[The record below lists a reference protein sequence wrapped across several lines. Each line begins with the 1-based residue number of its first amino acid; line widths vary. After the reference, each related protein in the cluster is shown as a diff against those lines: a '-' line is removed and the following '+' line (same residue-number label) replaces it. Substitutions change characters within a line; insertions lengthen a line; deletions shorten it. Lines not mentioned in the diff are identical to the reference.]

1 MLELITLPILV
12 IGIALYVTWV
22 EIRSNRPFK
31 LAVTEGL
38 VSGIALTIIFYCI
51 NAGAH

>member
-12 IGIALYVTWV
+12 IGVVLYVTWV
-22 EIRSNRPFK
+22 EIKSNRPFK
-31 LAVTEGL
+31 RAVTEGL

-51 NAGAH
+51 DAGAH